1 MFVTGVFEV
10 GREHDADGIEEQNLL
25 DVDDRNAFILAIQLH
40 PLCNVVNVVN
50 RNTRFICIIEEM

>member
-1 MFVTGVFEV
+1 MFVTGVFEA
-10 GREHDADGIEEQNLL
+10 GRERDADGIEEQNLL

>member
-25 DVDDRNAFILAIQLH
+25 DVDDRNASILAIQLH
-40 PLCNVVNVVN
+40 PLESSE
-50 RNTRFICIIEEM
+50 I

>member
-10 GREHDADGIEEQNLL
+10 GRERDADGIEEQNLL